1 MKDDTLFSF
10 RFDSGEQKHE
20 FKIEAAKENKSM
32 NQLLGELARGYL
44 KEKKEISQ

>member
-10 RFDSGEQKHE
+10 RFDNAKQKLE

-32 NQLLGELARGYL
+32 NQLLGELAKGYL
-44 KEKKEISQ
+44 REKKEAG

>member
-10 RFDSGEQKHE
+10 RFDSAEQKLE

-32 NQLLGELARGYL
+32 NQVLGELARGYL
-44 KEKKEISQ
+44 ERKKEVA